1 MRIYIKKQ
9 IDKNP
14 PQKTDALNFKRKST
28 RLKKIVDPLIIT
40 KIEETVKRKM

>member
-14 PQKTDALNFKRKST
+14 PQKTDALKLNKT
-28 RLKKIVDPLIIT
+28 KKDC
-40 KIEETVKRKM
+40 